1 MRLPSTISTM
11 RSSVGT
17 PTTIDRH
24 GHALYDYHDS
34 IAFRDGM
41 LASSAVDLA
50 ILRAVAQRGS
60 FTAAAGE
67 LGYTQSAI
75 SKRVRLL
82 EAAVGRRIFARERT
96 GVRLTPAGE
105 VVLRHA
111 ATALDALSAIERDL
125 QNDLDRGRLG
135 PVRLGAFASALAG
148 IVPAA
153 LKLVVGVDVTLRE
166 GTSAALVRALRARTL
181 DLALLAS
188 VPPFHPPD
196 QRDPPLAGEQ
206 LTEGNLRIAVSATH
220 RFAGRRTVNVAELA
234 DERWVVARQQAD
246 DHRLGA
252 WPGMPG
258 TPRAPFIVR
267 DWLGKL
273 RLVASGAAITTIP
286 DVLLPA
292 LPPDVRTVE
301 IAGGSAERRRLLLV
315 RAPGPTDPA
324 VEDVAAALRR
334 AARPGPD

>member
-1 MRLPSTISTM
+1 
-11 RSSVGT
+11 
-17 PTTIDRH
+17 
-24 GHALYDYHDS
+24 
-34 IAFRDGM
+34 M
-41 LASSAVDLA
+41 LNLSPVDLA

-67 LGYTQSAI
+67 LGYTQSAV
-75 SKRVRLL
+75 SKRMRVL
-82 EAAVGRRIFARERT
+82 ESVTGRRLFARDRT

-111 ATALDALSAIERDL
+111 AAVLDALSAIERDL
-125 QNDLDRGRLG
+125 DDDAGRGRAG
-135 PVRLGAFASALAG
+135 PIRLGAFASALAG

-153 LKLVVGVDVTLRE
+153 LKLVGERDVTVRE
-166 GTSAALVRALRARTL
+166 GTSAALVRALRAGTL
-181 DLALLAS
+181 DLVLLAG

-196 QRDPPLAGEQ
+196 QRDPPLAVEY
-206 LTEGNLRIAVSATH
+206 LAEGNLRIAVSATH
-220 RFAGRRTVNVAELA
+220 RFAGRRTVDIAELA
-234 DERWVVARQQAD
+234 DERWVVARQEPD

-258 TPRAPFIVR
+258 TPRAPYVVR

-273 RLVASGAAITTIP
+273 RLVASGAAITTVP

-301 IAGGSAERRRLLLV
+301 ITGGSAEPRRLVLV
-315 RAPGPTDPA
+315 RAPGPAAPG
-324 VEDVAAALRR
+324 VEDVAAALRD
-334 AARPGPD
+334 AARAGPD